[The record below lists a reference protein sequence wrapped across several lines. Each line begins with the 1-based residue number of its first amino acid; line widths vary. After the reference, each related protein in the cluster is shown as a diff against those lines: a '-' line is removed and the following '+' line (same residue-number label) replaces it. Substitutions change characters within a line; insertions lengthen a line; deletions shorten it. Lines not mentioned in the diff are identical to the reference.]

1 MALTLLFVL
10 ALFVAFWQTIIFVGN
25 ALNKTLNTYSSFS
38 IFIYKYFKYRLRALQ
53 FIINHSK
60 ICHY

>member
-25 ALNKTLNTYSSFS
+25 ALNKTLNTYSPFS
-38 IFIYKYFKYRLRALQ
+38 IFIYAVSLTAVVTHLM
-53 FIINHSK
+53 K
-60 ICHY
+60 IW